1 MVAVGDSLLTGFG
14 PALGG
19 VSAQSWAA
27 WIAWSLAG
35 CTTLHAVNGAHVEQV
50 VDDQLPL
57 LDGSYR
63 VGFAGCGANDY
74 DGFDPDRFS
83 GQLEQICLAL
93 RRHCEVAAVAT
104 LPLRLRVPRLSWRS
118 TEALTRRLN
127 AVVRAVAHEHEV
139 LVVELEPALTG
150 PWSMASDGQHPT
162 SLGQLEAARV
172 AAGVLDAAG
181 VRFARHLPDPAQIA
195 VSEADNRLYAVSLRD
210 RVRGSWSSLR
220 SYRADRGGA

>member
-35 CTTLHAVNGAHVEQV
+35 CTTVHAVNGARVQQV

-57 LDGSYR
+57 LDGRYR
-63 VGFAGCGANDY
+63 VGFACCGANDY
-74 DGFDPDRFS
+74 DDFDPDRFS
-83 GQLEQICLAL
+83 SQLEQICLAL

-127 AVVRAVAHEHEV
+127 ADVRDVAQACDL
-139 LVVELEPALTG
+139 LVVELEPGLTG
-150 PWSMASDGQHPT
+150 RWSMAADGQHPT
-162 SLGQLEAARV
+162 SLGQLEAARL
-172 AAGVLDAAG
+172 AARALDTAG
-181 VRFARHLPDPAQIA
+181 VRFARHLPDPTDVP
-195 VSEADNRLYAVSLRD
+195 VSEADRRLYVVSLRD
-210 RVRGSWSSLR
+210 RARGSWSSLR